1 MHEQMEM
8 FENGGLKDQGGTLDP
23 ISGNEVPS
31 GSLKEE
37 VRDDID
43 AKLSPGEFVF
53 PADVVRFIGLSSLM
67 KMRDKAKAGLSKME
81 AMGQMGNSEDA
92 TLPDDVPFEMSDLII
107 VAEGGGGMGE
117 ADPKMDMYQGGV
129 SRYSN
134 GGLQEE
140 AANKVRNSIDKLL
153 EDVPLDKRAEKI
165 AYFMSLMRNYLEPP
179 KGDWEKK
186 KRAYQLK
193 YLEELLYLAEN
204 VDQSQPPIEAD
215 DRFDSA
221 APMLFRPPLPK
232 PRPESISRGKTD
244 SLLNVNTDSSN
255 IVNGGLKYKVQR
267 DAVGGTEGTQ
277 SDDTGLAF
285 KSALSV
291 PVERGKPL
299 INIITKTTN
308 EPTKL
313 SQSDIDSA
321 RLDTPPGKATR
332 QQMEDMGVGGEADP
346 RVEDEDAEVT
356 INIKDLR
363 NVMKDA
369 ISIAKSDPDAP
380 EFFDHP
386 EGRPDLNKGGVLKYA
401 EGGGGM
407 GEADP
412 KVGRGSELLGSNLQ
426 QYFHP
431 ETKDVKFFLMHTNP
445 VTRQRE
451 PINSLPGY
459 MVDTPA
465 NRAKVAT
472 KVSKPDKLES
482 PKVTTTLSESG
493 ADAGE
498 RSTGKS
504 FGEMTPAEQISYGT
518 GLAPATSRA
527 EANVAGASPVIGNPV
542 DRALGQIERAFGF
555 AADLG
560 LSRGTGIGIADKIS
574 KDQDRAIDLALS
586 NAGVLSPSIAHK
598 ARLDYEAEPSYAVA
612 QALGLSRANVIA
624 HSDAVDAGTAP
635 PGSVPNS
642 FGGYSITSGT
652 HQHSTYGDGSVT
664 SGSVHDKEMK
674 AREAAIK
681 AAREQAKDTA
691 TSKEKPTSTIET
703 QITDYTGLPSTRD
716 YTGVDA
722 APTTSE
728 TYGVQAVGGEEGT
741 QSDDTGPD
749 YSTQAEGQA
758 PEEYDGGLIER
769 PKRKKQK
776 KMKRGGLAS
785 RK

>member
-92 TLPDDVPFEMSDLII
+92 ILPDDVPFEMSDLII

-140 AANKVRNSIDKLL
+140 AANKVRNDIDKLL
-153 EDVPLDKRAEKI
+153 EDVPLDKRAETI
-165 AYFMSLMRNYLEPP
+165 AYNIALLRNHLEPP
-179 KGDWEKK
+179 KSDWEKQ
-186 KRAYQLK
+186 KRAYRLK
-193 YLEELLYLAEN
+193 YLEEQLYLAEN
-204 VDQSQPPIEAD
+204 VDLSQPPLEAAD
-215 DRFDSA
+215 HFDKAEPIRLAQTAIDSA
-221 APMLFRPPLPK
+221 MLDTPA
-232 PRPESISRGKTD
+232 SKTD
-244 SLLNVNTDSSN
+244 SPPNVNMGSSNGRLQEKVRNDIDQQLNNMPLKERAKQNVNTDSSN
-255 IVNGGLKYKVQR
+255 IVNGGWKYKVKR
-267 DAVGGTEGTQ
+267 DP
-277 SDDTGLAF
+277 AF
-285 KSALSV
+285 ESALPK
-291 PVERGKPL
+291 PVERGEPVERVKPL
-299 INIITKTTN
+299 INITTKTTN

-313 SQSDIDSA
+313 SQSDSDSA
-321 RLDTPPGKATR
+321 RLDTPPGKAIR

-356 INIKDLR
+356 ISIKDLR
-363 NVMKDA
+363 TVMTDA

-380 EFFDHP
+380 EFFEHP

-412 KVGRGSELLGSNLQ
+412 KVDRGSELLGSNLQ

-451 PINSLPGY
+451 PINPLPGY
-459 MVDTPA
+459 VVDTPR
-465 NRAKVAT
+465 NRASVGKKAPTQTKPTTT
-472 KVSKPDKLES
+472 KVKSELES
-482 PKVTTTLSESG
+482 T
-493 ADAGE
+493 GE
-498 RSTGKS
+498 EKGVGGGSVSDVS
-504 FGEMTPAEQISYGT
+504 FGVMTQSEKADFSRDTKGPFGGLISGVSDVMGGVAEMAFSPGPLGVAGAKALGT
-518 GLAPATSRA
+518 LTGTEIDTSLGFMGMPEKQRA
-527 EANVAGASPVIGNPV
+527 EA
-542 DRALGQIERAFGF
+542 
-555 AADLG
+555 
-560 LSRGTGIGIADKIS
+560 
-574 KDQDRAIDLALS
+574 
-586 NAGVLSPSIAHK
+586 
-598 ARLDYEAEPSYAVA
+598 A
-612 QALGLSRANVIA
+612 QALAEQKAMNPSELKAQRARDEEKVEKRA
-624 HSDAVDAGTAP
+624 AEAYDDMMGAPVGTSVGAMTSQGALAVDMQTGLVTDP
-635 PGSVPNS
+635 V
-642 FGGYSITSGT
+642 
-652 HQHSTYGDGSVT
+652 DGAVIK
-664 SGSVHDKEMK
+664 GALEKEAHDKVGFGK
-674 AREAAIK
+674 
-681 AAREQAKDTA
+681 
-691 TSKEKPTSTIET
+691 
-703 QITDYTGLPSTRD
+703 
-716 YTGVDA
+716 DA

-728 TYGVQAVGGEEGT
+728 TYSMTGGLSDYGPDVGGEPGT
-741 QSDDTGPD
+741 RGGIDT
-749 YSTQAEGQA
+749 YK
-758 PEEYDGGLIER
+758 GGFI

-785 RK
+785 R

>member
-140 AANKVRNSIDKLL
+140 AANKVRNNVDRLL
-153 EDVPLDKRAEKI
+153 EDVPLEKRAKEI
-165 AYFMSLMRNYLEPP
+165 ANYIALIQDYAKPP
-179 KGDWEKK
+179 TGDWEKK

-204 VDQSQPPIEAD
+204 VDQSQPPIEAA

-221 APMLFRPPLPK
+221 EPMLFRPPLPK

-291 PVERGKPL
+291 PVERMKPL
-299 INIITKTTN
+299 INISTKTTN

-313 SQSDIDSA
+313 SQRTIDPA
-321 RLDTPPGKATR
+321 MLNTPPGKATR

-346 RVEDEDAEVT
+346 RAEDEDAEVT
-356 INIKDLR
+356 ISIKDLR
-363 NVMKDA
+363 NIVKNA
-369 ISIAKSDPDAP
+369 ISVDRSGSDGS
-380 EFFDHP
+380 EFFEHP

-401 EGGGGM
+401 EGGGM

-431 ETKDVKFFLMHTNP
+431 ETKDVRFFLMHTNP

-451 PINSLPGY
+451 PINPLPGY
-459 MVDTPA
+459 VVDTPR
-465 NRAKVAT
+465 NRASVGKKAPTQTKPTTT
-472 KVSKPDKLES
+472 KVKSELES
-482 PKVTTTLSESG
+482 T
-493 ADAGE
+493 GE
-498 RSTGKS
+498 GKGVGGGSVSDVS
-504 FGEMTPAEQISYGT
+504 FGEMTQSEKADFARDIEGPFSGLISGVSDVMGGAAEMAFSPGPLGYAGAKALEKFTGT
-518 GLAPATSRA
+518 EIDTSLGFMGLPEKQRA
-527 EANVAGASPVIGNPV
+527 EAATALAQQRAMNPSELKAQRARDEEKVASRAAAAYDDMMGAPVGTSVGAMTSQGALAVDMQTGLVTDPV
-542 DRALGQIERAFGF
+542 DGAVIKG
-555 AADLG
+555 DLE
-560 LSRGTGIGIADKIS
+560 KE
-574 KDQDRAIDLALS
+574 
-586 NAGVLSPSIAHK
+586 AH
-598 ARLDYEAEPSYAVA
+598 
-612 QALGLSRANVIA
+612 
-624 HSDAVDAGTAP
+624 
-635 PGSVPNS
+635 
-642 FGGYSITSGT
+642 
-652 HQHSTYGDGSVT
+652 
-664 SGSVHDKEMK
+664 
-674 AREAAIK
+674 
-681 AAREQAKDTA
+681 
-691 TSKEKPTSTIET
+691 
-703 QITDYTGLPSTRD
+703 
-716 YTGVDA
+716 DA
-722 APTTSE
+722 AGYGKDATTTTPE
-728 TYGVQAVGGEEGT
+728 V
-741 QSDDTGPD
+741 
-749 YSTQAEGQA
+749 YSTTEPQDMQDMPGPGPEVDKGGAETSVEAG
-758 PEEYDGGLIER
+758 YTYKGGFI

-785 RK
+785 R